1 LAPEQFAD
9 LAELCK
15 RFKGQPFTLVC
26 APSAQ
31 FLGQEL
37 PNGEQIHSL
46 VLGKLAESGGSFIV
60 LERLNVNGST
70 THPLFHF
77 LKRFSSLYR
86 PKRGRSV
93 PIPWNFSKF
102 LVNKAGRVVEF
113 RGPTVSALDL
123 EAQVKNAI
131 DESYF

>member
-1 LAPEQFAD
+1 MAPWQFAD

-31 FLGQEL
+31 FLGQEV
-37 PNGEQIHSL
+37 PNSEKVHSL
-46 VLGKLAESGGSFIV
+46 VLGKLAASGGSFIV

-86 PKRGRSV
+86 PYLGG
-93 PIPWNFSKF
+93 IHTG
-102 LVNKAGRVVEF
+102 A
-113 RGPTVSALDL
+113 A
-123 EAQVKNAI
+123 
-131 DESYF
+131 